1 MQHAFDST
9 LPIEKN
15 TTIILFITNGAALSI
30 QDPNVVGEL
39 YTTKNKY
46 FDKHPLV
53 KDVSL
58 CLTGESILFAETN
71 KDWKDSR
78 KAMSPAFYKGKL
90 ENLVEIAKTAVKTT
104 VGCFENIIATKH
116 GEANIMQE
124 VNRMT
129 TRILLV
135 CAFGI
140 DISD

>member
-1 MQHAFDST
+1 MQHMFDAT
-9 LPIEKN
+9 LPIDKM
-15 TTIILFITNGAALSI
+15 TTIIFFVTNGAGLSI

-53 KDVSL
+53 KEVSL
-58 CLTGESILFAETN
+58 CLTGESILFAETT

-104 VGCFENIIATKH
+104 IGCFENIIAT
-116 GEANIMQE
+116 
-124 VNRMT
+124 
-129 TRILLV
+129 
-135 CAFGI
+135 
-140 DISD
+140 